1 MPIDYYELTLVG
13 THTNNTLKLSIDLP
27 LQRVSYTQDL
37 VVSEGNYAI
46 ASITAVGLCG
56 QRSAPSELILTNITV
71 SNVPT
76 SDTQQSQ
83 VTCTAVEVGLGVTL
97 GVTVVGIIIMITLI
111 SFMCTQSQ
119 KKCN

>member
-56 QRSAPSELILTNITV
+56 QRSAPTELILTNITV

-83 VTCTAVEVGLGVTL
+83 VTCIADKAGLSVPLGV
-97 GVTVVGIIIMITLI
+97 VGIIMITLI
-111 SFMCTQSQ
+111 IILLCLCVRNHR
-119 KKCN
+119 KKK